1 MKRTLC
7 MILAA
12 MLILASASLFAC
24 NGNNDETPDNDPS
37 SKIAAGPTEEP
48 TEEST
53 EEPTETP
60 VPEAYEP
67 KDEYERLVIDF
78 LDCVNRGDLE
88 AWTELFVPNER
99 EYKKQALE
107 QKTIDIIYVERFDV
121 HFMTQVD
128 SFAALRSTLNL
139 ELEGM
144 EKYGN
149 IDDAPEYYT
158 NDELLKHYFVCT
170 NCTLIGDIIHGDVPA
185 DCFYHEGHEDYVITL
200 ASVDGEWY
208 VHSMYSMYHI
218 EPSDYSTEFGE
229 DFTDP
234 HDN

>member
-12 MLILASASLFAC
+12 MLILTSASLFAC
-24 NGNNDETPDNDPS
+24 NGNNDETPGNDPS
-37 SKIAAGPTEEP
+37 SKLTAGPTEEP

-128 SFAALRSTLNL
+128 SFAALRIFPTSILVDIPALHAN
-139 ELEGM
+139 
-144 EKYGN
+144 KIFFIVIPSIN
-149 IDDAPEYYT
+149 INHLCISGAA
-158 NDELLKHYFVCT
+158 LRSAH
-170 NCTLIGDIIHGDVPA
+170 
-185 DCFYHEGHEDYVITL
+185 
-200 ASVDGEWY
+200 
-208 VHSMYSMYHI
+208 
-218 EPSDYSTEFGE
+218 
-229 DFTDP
+229 
-234 HDN
+234 